1 MPRAATSS
9 DVFNA
14 VAEPCRRALLDC
26 LAKGEH
32 PVGTLVETTRLAQPS
47 VSKHLRVL
55 KEVGL
60 VATRRDGRQRFY
72 RLNAEAIR
80 PMHDWVTTFERYFD
94 HQLDR
99 VKDRAESR
107 QREQGQRPPSGR
119 TARDTS
125 NPKSGRTR

>member
-26 LAKGEH
+26 LADGEH
-32 PVGTLVETTRLAQPS
+32 AVGSLVETTRLAQPS
-47 VSKHLRVL
+47 VSKHLQVL
-55 KEVGL
+55 KKVGL

-72 RLNAEAIR
+72 RLNAEAMR
-80 PMHDWVTTFERYFD
+80 PMHDWVATFERYLD

-99 VKDRAESR
+99 VKEHAESR
-107 QREQGQRPPSGR
+107 QQKEGRRPRSGG
-119 TARDTS
+119 TAPNTSDT
-125 NPKSGRTR
+125 KSGRTR